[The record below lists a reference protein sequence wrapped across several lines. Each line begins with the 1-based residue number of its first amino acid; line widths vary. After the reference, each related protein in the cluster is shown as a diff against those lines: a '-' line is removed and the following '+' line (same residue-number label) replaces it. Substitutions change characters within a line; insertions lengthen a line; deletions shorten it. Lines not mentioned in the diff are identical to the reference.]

1 MSSWHLNLLQ
11 FFFRAFTQAKLTPS
25 MVNDN
30 EMIACLL
37 SAFLLRLHCS
47 VLMVLLPIFKEG
59 TSSQVGRFFLHADI
73 FAE

>member
-1 MSSWHLNLLQ
+1 
-11 FFFRAFTQAKLTPS
+11 